1 MKYFVILGRQPKISF
16 AELESLFGSDN
27 VSVFSP
33 DIAVLETELTAKI
46 CQRLGSVIK
55 ICEIT
60 SEQTYS
66 NWPKLSQNI
75 IHTFSKIGKT
85 YPEGKITIGISL
97 YGLNIKLKDI
107 EKTGLSA
114 KKVLKASGH
123 PIRLV
128 PNKQAYLST
137 PQVIHNKLLTNSGI
151 EIVAV
156 ASGNKI
162 LLGKTIYEQD
172 IEAYTARDQARP
184 KRDAYIGMLPPK
196 LAQTIINLASGQVD
210 VLEISQNNSNSNNSK
225 MLLDPFCGTGVVLQ
239 EALLMGYSVV
249 GTDINPKMVDYSIEN
264 ISWLKDKYPEATNH
278 YVRIDLGDAQEHQ
291 WPKEVAI
298 VAGETY
304 LGQPISMIPDPE
316 KLTRLVNETNGLH
329 KRSLA
334 NLAKQLSP
342 GTRICLAVPAWRTKN
357 GFKHLPTLDQ
367 LGEIGYNRIEFKHTK
382 LNDLI
387 YIRDNQFVG
396 RELVV
401 LTVK

>member
-1 MKYFVILGRQPKISF
+1 MKYFAILGRQPKISY
-16 AELESLFGSDN
+16 AELESLFGSEN
-27 VSVFSP
+27 VSVFSA
-33 DIAVLETELTAKI
+33 DIAILETELNNDV
-46 CQRLGSVIK
+46 CRRLGSIIK
-55 ICEIT
+55 ICEVV
-60 SEQTYS
+60 SEQSYT

-85 YPEGKITIGISL
+85 YPDGKITIGISL
-97 YGLNIKLKDI
+97 YGLNIKLKDL

-114 KKVLKASGH
+114 KKVLKASGR

-128 PNKQAYLST
+128 PNKQAFLST
-137 PQVIHNKLLTNSGI
+137 PQVIHNKLLTTSGI
-151 EIVAV
+151 ELVAV
-156 ASGNKI
+156 ASGTKL

-196 LAQTIINLASGQVD
+196 LAQTIINLAAGPINV
-210 VLEISQNNSNSNNSK
+210 VNETEVNTNSN
-225 MLLDPFCGTGVVLQ
+225 LLDPFCGTGVVLQ
-239 EALLMGYSVV
+239 EALLMGYSVI
-249 GTDINPKMVDYSIEN
+249 GTDINPKMIDYSIEN
-264 ISWLKDKYPEATNH
+264 ISWLKDKYPEATNQ
-278 YVRIDLGDAQEHQ
+278 YVRIELGDAQEHK
-291 WPKEVAI
+291 WPNEVAI

-342 GTRICLAVPAWRTKN
+342 GTRICLAVPTWRTKK

-387 YIRDNQFVG
+387 YIRENQFVG

>member
-1 MKYFVILGRQPKISF
+1 MKYFAILGRQPKISY
-16 AELESLFGSDN
+16 AELESLFGSEN
-27 VSVFSP
+27 VSVFSA
-33 DIAVLETELTAKI
+33 DIAILETELNTEI
-46 CQRLGSVIK
+46 CQRLGSIIK
-55 ICEIT
+55 ICEVV
-60 SEQTYS
+60 SEQSYT

-85 YPEGKITIGISL
+85 YPDGKITIGISL
-97 YGLNIKLKDI
+97 YGLNIKLKDL

-114 KKVLKASGH
+114 KKVLKASGR

-128 PNKQAYLST
+128 PNKQAFLST
-137 PQVIHNKLLTNSGI
+137 PQVIHNKLLTTSGI
-151 EIVAV
+151 ELVAV
-156 ASGNKI
+156 ASGTKL

-196 LAQTIINLASGQVD
+196 LAQTIINLAAGPINIVNETE
-210 VLEISQNNSNSNNSK
+210 VNTNST
-225 MLLDPFCGTGVVLQ
+225 LLDPFCGTGVVLQ
-239 EALLMGYSVV
+239 EALLMGYSVI
-249 GTDINPKMVDYSIEN
+249 GTDINPKMIDYSIEN

-278 YVRIDLGDAQEHQ
+278 YVRIELGDAQEHQ
-291 WPKEVAI
+291 WPKDVAI

-316 KLTRLVNETNGLH
+316 KLTRLVNETNSLH

-334 NLAKQLSP
+334 NLAKQLAP
-342 GTRICLAVPAWRTKN
+342 GTRICLAVPTWRTKK

-387 YIRDNQFVG
+387 YIRENQFVG